1 MSFFQWLREGV
12 RQAVVLG
19 LADAV
24 EDVGT
29 RSQGE
34 DLGPALAQSL
44 RERLT
49 VQRDTHTE
57 TMTLESKGALKSG
70 ALASGALASGTL
82 EAGAASTATPARRR
96 LGRSLDHA
104 RDGLRKAA

>member
-24 EDVGT
+24 EDVGGRT
-29 RSQGE
+29 ATE

-44 RERLT
+44 RERLA
-49 VQRDTHTE
+49 VHREPAVVEQ
-57 TMTLESKGALKSG
+57 
-70 ALASGALASGTL
+70 
-82 EAGAASTATPARRR
+82 AAVAAPRRR
-96 LGRSLDHA
+96 LGRSLESLKTA
-104 RDGLRKAA
+104 KAA

>member
-1 MSFFQWLREGV
+1 MSFFDWLREGV

-29 RSQGE
+29 RNRGE

-44 RERLT
+44 RDRLS
-49 VQRDTHTE
+49 
-57 TMTLESKGALKSG
+57 ESKGRGTYKVQGRPGGDDLCCDG
-70 ALASGALASGTL
+70 AVTSVGAG
-82 EAGAASTATPARRR
+82 
-96 LGRSLDHA
+96 
-104 RDGLRKAA
+104 

>member
-29 RSQGE
+29 RTQGE

-44 RERLT
+44 RERLSIH
-49 VQRDTHTE
+49 RDTTQE
-57 TMTLESKGALKSG
+57 PVVLESK
-70 ALASGALASGTL
+70 
-82 EAGAASTATPARRR
+82 TPALTAAPGRRR
-96 LGRSLDHA
+96 LGRSLDQA

>member
-1 MSFFQWLREGV
+1 MILVVGGRAMSFFEWLREGV

-29 RSQGE
+29 RNRGE

-44 RERLT
+44 RDRLG
-49 VQRDTHTE
+49 VQKE
-57 TMTLESKGALKSG
+57 TAVLDAKPLGSVRPGN
-70 ALASGALASGTL
+70 
-82 EAGAASTATPARRR
+82 RRR
-96 LGRSLDHA
+96 LGRSLDISA
-104 RDGLRKAA
+104 VDAVRKAA

>member
-1 MSFFQWLREGV
+1 MSFFDWLREGV

-29 RSQGE
+29 RNRGE

-49 VQRDTHTE
+49 
-57 TMTLESKGALKSG
+57 ESKGTAV
-70 ALASGALASGTL
+70 L
-82 EAGAASTATPARRR
+82 ETTPAAEAKAKGRRR
-96 LGRSLDHA
+96 LGRSLDLTVEP
-104 RDGLRKAA
+104 LRKAA

>member
-29 RSQGE
+29 RNQGD

-49 VQRDTHTE
+49 VHRDATQEPTV
-57 TMTLESKGALKSG
+57 LESKASPVV
-70 ALASGALASGTL
+70 AASG
-82 EAGAASTATPARRR
+82 RRR
-96 LGRSLDHA
+96 LGRSLEHA
-104 RDGLRKAA
+104 RDGVRKAA

>member
-1 MSFFQWLREGV
+1 MSFFEWLREGV

-29 RSQGE
+29 RNRGE

-44 RERLT
+44 RERLA
-49 VQRDTHTE
+49 
-57 TMTLESKGALKSG
+57 ESNGTAVLDSDPAVAAKAKG
-70 ALASGALASGTL
+70 
-82 EAGAASTATPARRR
+82 RRR
-96 LGRSLDHA
+96 LGRSLDVTVES
-104 RDGLRKAA
+104 LRKAA

>member
-19 LADAV
+19 VADAV

-29 RSQGE
+29 RVRE
-34 DLGPALAQSL
+34 DDLGPALAQSL

-49 VQRDTHTE
+49 VRSEPTVLQHH
-57 TMTLESKGALKSG
+57 A
-70 ALASGALASGTL
+70 AAASGK
-82 EAGAASTATPARRR
+82 RR
-96 LGRSLDHA
+96 LGRSLDSL
-104 RDGLRKAA
+104 RDKAA

>member
-1 MSFFQWLREGV
+1 MSFFEWLREGV

-29 RSQGE
+29 RNRGE

-49 VQRDTHTE
+49 
-57 TMTLESKGALKSG
+57 ESNGTAVLDSDAAVAAKAKG
-70 ALASGALASGTL
+70 
-82 EAGAASTATPARRR
+82 RRR
-96 LGRSLDHA
+96 LGRSLDVTVES
-104 RDGLRKAA
+104 LRKAA

>member
-24 EDVGT
+24 EDVGV
-29 RSQGE
+29 RGRDE

-44 RERLT
+44 RDRLT
-49 VQRDTHTE
+49 VHHTGVKE
-57 TMTLESKGALKSG
+57 QAVLDSDAP
-70 ALASGALASGTL
+70 
-82 EAGAASTATPARRR
+82 AGGRRR
-96 LGRSLDHA
+96 LGRSLDT
-104 RDGLRKAA
+104 LRKAA

>member
-34 DLGPALAQSL
+34 DLGPALAHSL

-49 VQRDTHTE
+49 IQRDTVRTTSQE
-57 TMTLESKGALKSG
+57 PTILESKA
-70 ALASGALASGTL
+70 APIAS
-82 EAGAASTATPARRR
+82 ATGRRR

>member
-24 EDVGT
+24 EDVGA
-29 RSQGE
+29 RNQGE

-57 TMTLESKGALKSG
+57 TVTLESKGALKSG
-70 ALASGALASGTL
+70 SVASGSLASGALESGV
-82 EAGAASTATPARRR
+82 AGAATPARRR

-104 RDGLRKAA
+104 RDGIRKAA

>member
-29 RSQGE
+29 RNQGE

-44 RERLT
+44 RERLAT
-49 VQRDTHTE
+49 KRE
-57 TMTLESKGALKSG
+57 
-70 ALASGALASGTL
+70 SGTAVL
-82 EAGAASTATPARRR
+82 DAPAAPGAGASRRR
-96 LGRSLDHA
+96 LGRTLEAPRES
-104 RDGLRKAA
+104 LRKAA

>member
-1 MSFFQWLREGV
+1 MSFFNWLREGV

-29 RSQGE
+29 RTSGE

-44 RERLT
+44 REKLT
-49 VQRDTHTE
+49 VVRSEPLLDGRVVDT
-57 TMTLESKGALKSG
+57 KVA
-70 ALASGALASGTL
+70 AASGG
-82 EAGAASTATPARRR
+82 RRR
-96 LGRSLDHA
+96 LGRSLDTA
-104 RDGLRKAA
+104 RDTIRKAA